1 MENLMFAIILEKIS
15 NWFDSAER
23 SRRDAY
29 LASSTDVFD
38 LERRLRS
45 LESSGYMH

>member
-1 MENLMFAIILEKIS
+1 MFACILEKLS
-15 NWFDSAER
+15 NWFESAER

-29 LASSTDVFD
+29 LASSADIVD

-45 LESSGYMH
+45 LESDGYSL

>member
-1 MENLMFAIILEKIS
+1 MFAYIVEKIS
-15 NWFDSAER
+15 SWFDSAER

-38 LERRLRS
+38 LERRLRA
-45 LESSGYMH
+45 LENSGYMH

>member
-1 MENLMFAIILEKIS
+1 MFTYILEKIS

-29 LASSTDVFD
+29 LASSADVSD
-38 LERRLRS
+38 LERRLRA
-45 LESSGYMH
+45 LENSGYML

>member
-1 MENLMFAIILEKIS
+1 MFAYILEKIS

-29 LASSTDVFD
+29 LASSVDVAD

>member
-1 MENLMFAIILEKIS
+1 MFAYILEKIT

-29 LASSTDVFD
+29 LATSADVFD
-38 LERRLRS
+38 LERRLRA
-45 LESSGYMH
+45 LENSGYMH